1 MKVGRE
7 AGMPSEDRLSMDAT
21 TLRSSFEQR
30 LRWPEGLP
38 RRGYNRPVRQRN
50 DE

>member
-7 AGMPSEDRLSMDAT
+7 AWMSSEGRLSMDAT

-38 RRGYNRPVRQRN
+38 RRGYNHTVPSAK
-50 DE
+50 

>member
-7 AGMPSEDRLSMDAT
+7 AGMPSEGRLSMDAT

-38 RRGYNRPVRQRN
+38 RRGYNRPGPSA
-50 DE
+50 E